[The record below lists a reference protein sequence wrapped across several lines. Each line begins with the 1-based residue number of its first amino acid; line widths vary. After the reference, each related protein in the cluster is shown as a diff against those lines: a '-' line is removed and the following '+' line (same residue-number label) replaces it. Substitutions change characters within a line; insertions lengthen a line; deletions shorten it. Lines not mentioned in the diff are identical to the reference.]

1 MMIDHV
7 AHIILAHA
15 ASATCTPEQVIAV
28 LNVLPQQQDDS
39 VLPAVL
45 SRGFGEFRPAATA
58 RRGHVQLLPHYPSHV
73 LANNLSDTLA
83 TAARVGAL
91 PVLVKLWEIAGPTSL
106 GRSVWFRHGYGGY
119 LDMAVSHGHVH
130 ILEWLIDDIC
140 VPLKWDFVYFI
151 TAIRQGH
158 LDVIRW
164 ALARGYLANTSLS
177 FAARFAVKG
186 DLSLLEEYA
195 VLHPNLAAMESEQL
209 LRELSGWGHANA
221 LEWWWETMANRC
233 ELPEPAAF
241 AKITYSAIANGY
253 FKEVQWW
260 WDRFLEFRT
269 PAHKFGPLTDDTS
282 HLLSVS
288 RVEVAEWLWQHSHES
303 GTHWDSTLDA
313 FSFSPDWK
321 EIMSVNNTLSRTF
334 LPSAP
339 YLQWMVDKCFV
350 IGKKLRLEPE
360 FVPELVRHGHVDHLN
375 VILGSVDKISFEWG
389 ERLICTA
396 IGAAQFNVVKWWEA
410 NRDALPQQ
418 TMILVSCAAGMAK
431 DDNLELVEWCHTNMR
446 HNRLGWQW
454 VCMSAIQ
461 HNSRKIQSWLRSRVG
476 LFCEKG
482 KSTIDFKVIWPTNG
496 FKPAAFTLDFVSAI
510 ASNIGTQKLAQMRLN
525 VAAPGT
531 YWQCL
536 HSGVDLKAMLLLTAK
551 KWIKIFECR
560 NEVTYEWWLQAHLAA
575 GCPLVFL
582 KEHTDKLARGSW
594 LYDVAV
600 TRKIPIMVQTL
611 SDTIVTVPFE
621 IPSQ

>member
-1 MMIDHV
+1 MAGGRMCVLGNPYV
-7 AHIILAHA
+7 AAQVVRVGAPFVLATAFVGARDVTYRVLELA
-15 ASATCTPEQVIAV
+15 AGATDSPEDALEI
-28 LNVLPQQQDDS
+28 LNVLPQNDL
-39 VLPAVL
+39 VLTAVL

-58 RRGHVQLLPHYPSHV
+58 RRGHAQLLPHYPSHV

-151 TAIRQGH
+151 SAIRHGH

-177 FAARFAVKG
+177 LAARFAVKG

-209 LRELSGWGHANA
+209 LRELSGWDHTNA

-233 ELPEPAAF
+233 ELPEPAVF
-241 AKITYSAIANGY
+241 AKLTYSAIANG
-253 FKEVQWW
+253 KLDVVQWW

-282 HLLSVS
+282 RLLSVS

-303 GTHWDSTLDA
+303 GTHWNSTLDA
-313 FSFSPDWK
+313 FSFAPDWK
-321 EIMSVNNTLSRTF
+321 GLKLDTGLPQYF
-334 LPSAP
+334 LPKVVR
-339 YLQWMVDKCFV
+339 Y
-350 IGKKLRLEPE
+350 G
-360 FVPELVRHGHVDHLN
+360 LVNHLN
-375 VILGSVDKISFEWG
+375 VVLHFADKISFEWN
-389 ERLICTA
+389 EELVCTA
-396 IGAAQFNVVKWWEA
+396 IGAGRLNVVKWWEA
-410 NRDALPQQ
+410 NRDALPPQHMDF
-418 TMILVSCAAGMAK
+418 TCRAYPAASH
-431 DDNLELVEWCHTNMR
+431 DNVDLIEWCHTHMW
-446 HNRLGWQW
+446 HSPAAWQAM
-454 VCMSAIQ
+454 CQSAIQ
-461 HNSRKIQSWLRSRVG
+461 HNSRKIQIWLRSRVG

-482 KSTIDFKVIWPTNG
+482 KSTLDFKLIWPTNP
-496 FKPAAFTLDFVSAI
+496 FEPAAFTLDFVSAI
-510 ASNIGTQKLAQMRLN
+510 ASNIGTQKQARMQLD

-531 YWQCL
+531 YWRCL
-536 HSGVDLKAMLLLTAK
+536 HSGVDFKSVLLLTAK
-551 KWIKIFECR
+551 K
-560 NEVTYEWWLQAHLAA
+560 
-575 GCPLVFL
+575 
-582 KEHTDKLARGSW
+582 
-594 LYDVAV
+594 
-600 TRKIPIMVQTL
+600 
-611 SDTIVTVPFE
+611 
-621 IPSQ
+621 